1 MSKDRYQA
9 HVRLPAEWEPQD
21 GVQLT
26 WPHAATG
33 FGPWLD
39 DVVPVFDAMARAIAA
54 REVVLIAC
62 HDAAVEADVR
72 ARLAG
77 LPAGRVRTRVTG
89 SNDVWSRDHGPITVE
104 RDGAPVALDFRFT
117 GWGGKFAAAL
127 DDVIPVAL
135 APEFL
140 GPVETIGLVLEGG
153 GIESDGAGT
162 LLTTTSVLLNP
173 NRNPELD
180 RAGIEA
186 ALSAHLGVTRVL
198 WLEQGHLEGDDTD
211 GHVDTL
217 ARLCPNDT
225 IAYVRCDEPNDTH
238 FASLAAMATE
248 LRQLRTRDGRPYRLV
263 PLPWPR
269 AIVGED
275 GRLPATYANFLI
287 INGAVLVPTH
297 DEPADAVALEAVA
310 SCFPGREIIGIDARP
325 LLNQFGSL
333 HCASMQLPRGSLRAG
348 EGT

>member
-1 MSKDRYQA
+1 MTDNRTTA
-9 HVRLPAEWEPQD
+9 PVRLPAEWEPQD

-33 FGPWLD
+33 FGPWLSS
-39 DVVPVFDAMARAIAA
+39 VVPVFDAMARAFGQ
-54 REVVLIAC
+54 REVVLVAC

-72 ARLAG
+72 ARLAD
-77 LPAGRVRTRVTG
+77 LPTGRLRTRVTG

-104 RDGAPVALDFRFT
+104 RGGALVPLDFRFT

-140 GPVETIGLVLEGG
+140 AAVETIALVLEGG

-162 LLTTTSVLLNP
+162 VLTTTSVLLNP

-180 RAGIEA
+180 RAGVEA
-186 ALSAHLGVTRVL
+186 ALAKHLGARRVL
-198 WLEQGHLEGDDTD
+198 WLEHGHLEGDDTD

-225 IAYVRCDEPNDTH
+225 IAYVRCDDPADSH
-238 FASLAAMATE
+238 FAALSAMEAE
-248 LRQLRTRDGRPYRLV
+248 LRRLRTEEGRPYRLV

-269 AIVGED
+269 AIEGDD

-287 INGAVLVPTH
+287 INGAVLVPAYGVPQ
-297 DEPADAVALEAVA
+297 DEEALAILA
-310 SCFPGREIIGIDARP
+310 QCFPGREMAPVDSRGPVVIYGA
-325 LLNQFGSL
+325 L
-333 HCASMQLPRGSLRAG
+333 HCVTMQLP
-348 EGT
+348 EGVLP